1 MDRLLSVPIT
11 GCILHTENSICKPF
25 SPTPEALNHFRCF
38 STRRALTPLPRFD
51 MPEGEW
57 YEKDR

>member
-1 MDRLLSVPIT
+1 MQAI
-11 GCILHTENSICKPF
+11 F
-25 SPTPEALNHFRCF
+25 SNAGSLNHFRCF

-57 YEKDR
+57 YEKDRQKRPAS